1 MPSNPPSPISDH
13 RGEQPGPAGGAR
25 RRRALA
31 VSALVLAGL
40 QTSTGLAAAQDSARP
55 ARTGLD
61 WQLCATATPDWPIK
75 NDTRTE
81 CAELSV
87 PMDYAKPGGR
97 KITIAVSRVKATDR
111 KTSEAP
117 IVFSLGGPG
126 TYNITNSATMTQRGL
141 ATLNTNRDFIGLDI
155 RGSGY
160 SDRIDCVDKPFAE
173 PAPTAPEKSFKKA
186 EFDHQAEFN
195 NRCAAI
201 DPEFV
206 RQITPENAARDI
218 DRLRTALGTEKLSF
232 HGASFGT
239 AVGLA
244 YRSLF
249 DHRTERMW
257 LDSVMPPKRHWP
269 TMDTEMEA
277 PGKADFAPF
286 VTWLTKRDAEY
297 HLGTDDSTVRQRL
310 GDLRSELEK
319 KPRTGGGVRL
329 SGNWVIDQALR
340 PQEEW
345 DEAAKNLVA
354 VRNGG
359 TPATPPAAASE
370 PTTPRPFGLGNPRTG
385 FNNLQYN
392 AMLCNT
398 ATASRGFGELWTARE
413 ARRTADPMTG
423 GTQFTTWCAQ
433 WPLNAP
439 PAKSTHGKS
448 ALQLSGHLYE
458 GVTPYVWAE
467 QARDA
472 TGGTLLTIPDKGHA
486 SVPETPCAA
495 EKAITFFRTG
505 RQAGGTCTDGQQ
517 P

>member
-1 MPSNPPSPISDH
+1 MSSTTDH
-13 RGEQPGPAGGAR
+13 RSEQPGPAGGT

-31 VSALVLAGL
+31 VSAMVLAGL

-55 ARTGLD
+55 AGTALR
-61 WQLCATATPDWPIK
+61 WQLCSTAAPDWPIK

-81 CAELSV
+81 CAELTV

-97 KITIAVSRVKATDR
+97 KITIAVSRVRATDR
-111 KTSEAP
+111 KASGAP
-117 IVFSLGGPG
+117 VVFSLGGPG
-126 TYNITNSATMTQRGL
+126 FYNITNPATMTRRGL

-160 SDRIDCVDKPFAE
+160 SDRIDCADKPFLE
-173 PAPTAPEKSFKKA
+173 PAPTASEKSFKKA
-186 EFDHQAEFN
+186 GFDYQAEFN

-206 RQITPENAARDI
+206 RQMTPENAARDI
-218 DRLRTALGTEKLSF
+218 DRLRAALGTEEISF
-232 HGASFGT
+232 YGASFGT

-249 DHRTERMW
+249 DRRTERMW
-257 LDSVMPPKRHWP
+257 LDSVMPPTRHWP
-269 TMDTEMEA
+269 TMDAEMEGA
-277 PGKADFAPF
+277 GNAEFAPF
-286 VTWLTKRDAEY
+286 LTWLAQRDAEY
-297 HLGTDDSTVRQRL
+297 DLGTDEATVRRQL
-310 GDLRSELEK
+310 GDLRGELER
-319 KPRTGGGVRL
+319 KPRVGGGVRL
-329 SGNWVIDQALR
+329 AGDWVVGQVFR

-345 DEAAKNLVA
+345 AEAAKDLVA
-354 VRNGG
+354 VRRGG
-359 TPATPPAAASE
+359 TPTTPPATRAE
-370 PTTPRPFGLGNPRTG
+370 PTTPRPFGLGSPRTG

-398 ATASRGFGELWTARE
+398 ASASRGFGELWTARE
-413 ARRTADPMTG
+413 ARRTADPLTG
-423 GTQFTTWCAQ
+423 GTQFSAWCAQ

-439 PAKSTHGKS
+439 PAKPTHGRS

-472 TGGTLLTIPDKGHA
+472 TGGTLLTIADHGHA
-486 SVPETPCAA
+486 SLPETPCAA

-505 RQAGGTCTDGQQ
+505 RKAGGTCTDGRQ